1 MSKSGWCSGPPGA
14 RLRCGECRVP
24 ETCGCECHGGENPAQ
39 PQGFRVE
46 SETSEGR
53 NPGKETDPLATVSTR
68 PKGA

>member
-1 MSKSGWCSGPPGA
+1 MSKSGWCAAPDGA
-14 RLRCGECRVP
+14 RVRHHECRMAA
-24 ETCGCECHGGENPAQ
+24 CSCECHGGENPAQ
-39 PQGFRVE
+39 QSPIRVE